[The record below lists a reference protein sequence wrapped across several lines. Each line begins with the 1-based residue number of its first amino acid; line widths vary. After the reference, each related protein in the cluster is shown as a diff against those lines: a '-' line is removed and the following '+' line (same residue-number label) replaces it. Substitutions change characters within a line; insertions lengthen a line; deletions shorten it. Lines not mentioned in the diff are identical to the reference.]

1 MYNNYFV
8 YPKLLKLIKK
18 FVGTETV
25 FSKLPTNFLWYCE
38 RKKFMGSF
46 VNTESVPTIFLN
58 HLEEFAINKIIIIC
72 RNILVDRYKL
82 TSRPSTCPSLIGI
95 ITKCSKYLLW
105 KPGII
110 SGVDMPCRKHNC
122 TSVKSASFIY
132 KTFLTI
138 VISGSSQ
145 VVLRIPTLSR

>member
-1 MYNNYFV
+1 MKADNVAWKQILKIDLKIVIKNNNYFV
-8 YPKLLKLIKK
+8 YPKLFKLIKK
-18 FVGTETV
+18 FVDTETV
-25 FSKLPTNFLWYCE
+25 FSKQPMNFLWYCE
-38 RKKFMGSF
+38 HKKFMGSF

-105 KPGII
+105 KPRNHFRCWHA
-110 SGVDMPCRKHNC
+110 M
-122 TSVKSASFIY
+122 
-132 KTFLTI
+132 
-138 VISGSSQ
+138 SQ
-145 VVLRIPTLSR
+145 AWLYLS